1 MLKKLALVLSLA
13 AVPVA
18 TAHADTLI
26 AGQAKTTALADWYAN
41 IYYTV
46 TEEAYEVVITM
57 APGPDEGGR
66 PMRFVSGLADGE
78 SREISIGGY
87 GDNAILTT
95 LTVSRTSDLVSF
107 AVNSRQMSWRQK
119 SSANSTNHSIN

>member
-13 AVPVA
+13 AAPVA

-26 AGQAKTTALADWYAN
+26 AGQAKTAALADWYAN

-46 TEEAYEVVITM
+46 TDEAYEVVITM

-78 SREISIGGY
+78 SKDISFGGY

-107 AVNSRQMSWRQK
+107 RVDTRQVSWRQK
-119 SSANSTNHSIN
+119 SSANYRNYSIN